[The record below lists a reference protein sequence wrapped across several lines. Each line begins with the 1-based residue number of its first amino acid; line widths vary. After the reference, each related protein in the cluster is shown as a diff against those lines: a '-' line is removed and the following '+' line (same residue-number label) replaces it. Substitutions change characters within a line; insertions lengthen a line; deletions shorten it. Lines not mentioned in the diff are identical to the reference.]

1 MIPTKTVILNQAKSQ
16 RSLLTNVS
24 IGYMLAVFALLS
36 AQSALAN
43 APPLTIDS
51 IAPRSNAAT
60 ITFTPGADNGSPMTG
75 YRYIKDGGTASSTI
89 LATTGVYPSAI
100 AIDAAG
106 NVYTVNALDKNV
118 SKITPDSTSTL
129 LGTTGKDPQGV
140 AIDLDGNVYTANFS
154 SDDVSKKLVSG
165 LHHVLAHSNFTADQ
179 HVVTG

>member
-1 MIPTKTVILNQAKSQ
+1 MATPCGSFPVVPRRVEVLSGVIFDTFLSRALTVYTL
-16 RSLLTNVS
+16 
-24 IGYMLAVFALLS
+24 
-36 AQSALAN
+36 
-43 APPLTIDS
+43 P
-51 IAPRSNAAT
+51 
-60 ITFTPGADNGSPMTG
+60 
-75 YRYIKDGGTASSTI
+75 
-89 LATTGVYPSAI
+89 
-100 AIDAAG
+100 AG

-140 AIDLDGNVYTANFS
+140 AIDSDGNVYTANFS